1 VCRYICVWGEV
12 CMCVGMCMVC
22 VCVQVYMCVRVCGE
36 GVCVHVH
43 GGMWVGVCV

>member
-1 VCRYICVWGEV
+1 VCVWV
-12 CMCVGMCMVC
+12 CMCVY